1 MAGIRN
7 VTTISFLIF
16 IICIITINEIY
27 AKPIVSP
34 FYKPKPGHGYE
45 KEHYVKD
52 NYYKDFAKGKKNQI
66 ATVNN
71 MDTHKTK
78 LTREALLKATS
89 AQTTALVAAA
99 QAARSSLEIS
109 KLAKKAQEISVRR
122 ANWVL
127 QTVRTAAKA
136 EEVAVNAIESLF
148 M

>member
-1 MAGIRN
+1 MSDPKQPFFLRFRN
-7 VTTISFLIF
+7 FLEKIIA
-16 IICIITINEIY
+16 IICAKNALTGKHALTSIIFN
-27 AKPIVSP
+27 
-34 FYKPKPGHGYE
+34 F
-45 KEHYVKD
+45 
-52 NYYKDFAKGKKNQI
+52 FFFC
-66 ATVNN
+66 
-71 MDTHKTK
+71 
-78 LTREALLKATS
+78 LALLKATS